1 MIGEVIAEFKGTQTR
16 SRVLA
21 DGKLK
26 GSSTGSGTVMG
37 KEAMELDT
45 AVLTPM
51 PDGTLMIEG
60 NGMIMTVE
68 GETVMVKNEGLGWLA
83 GKGFKSSGRGALFFM
98 TSSPK
103 LASLNKI
110 VGVWEREADEKG
122 DFTIKIWAWK

>member
-1 MIGEVIAEFKGTQTR
+1 MIGEVIAEFKGTQTG

-21 DGKLK
+21 DGKLE
-26 GSSTGSGTVMG
+26 GSSTGAGTVMG
-37 KEAMELDT
+37 KEAMEVDT

-51 PDGTLMIEG
+51 PDGTLMIGG

-68 GETVMVKNEGLGWLA
+68 GETVMVKNEGIGWLA
-83 GKGFKSSGRGALFFM
+83 GKGFKSSARGALFFM